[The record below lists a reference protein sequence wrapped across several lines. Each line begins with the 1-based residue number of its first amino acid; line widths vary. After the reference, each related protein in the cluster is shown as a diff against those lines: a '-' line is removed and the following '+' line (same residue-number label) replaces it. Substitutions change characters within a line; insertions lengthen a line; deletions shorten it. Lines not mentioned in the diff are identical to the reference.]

1 MTQAFIRLTAAELA
15 EWRKIATATIS
26 DEQAHVGGMAA
37 EIKPLV
43 FGRRFAGQAVTIE
56 TVPSRT
62 RRRTMRSPP
71 PGEGDVIVVDGRAY
85 PGSAIWG
92 RNLICSAEMRGI
104 VGVVVDGTVR
114 DAAELRASGVCV
126 YSRGVGPTGWEW
138 GGRVNVPIKCGGV
151 AVSPGDLIVGDDDG
165 VVVVP
170 LEGREELLKRCHART
185 ARDDTLQRELRAGR
199 LSVDVLKLPPMP
211 GP

>member
-1 MTQAFIRLTAAELA
+1 VAQAFIRIPAAELA

-56 TVPSRT
+56 TVPE
-62 RRRTMRSPP
+62 PNP
-71 PGEGDVIVVDGRAY
+71 APHYAIAAAWEGDVIVVDGRAY
-85 PGSAIWG
+85 AGSAIWG
-92 RNLICSAEMRGI
+92 GNLICSAEMRGI
-104 VGVVVDGTVR
+104 VSVVVDGTVR

-126 YSRGVGPTGWEW
+126 YSRGVRPTGWEW

-165 VVVVP
+165 VVVVQP
-170 LEGREELLKRCHART
+170 EGRVELLKRCHART

-199 LSVDVLKLPPMP
+199 LGIDILKLPPMP
-211 GP
+211 EP